1 MARVQN
7 VSGRK
12 EMEQDGDC
20 GQAGRLCGVEG
31 HIAWWVEPHSMY
43 DPCRTSA
50 LGLIHSTSLYSFIC
64 FFHFPAC
71 LCSVHVWRHMSTCV
85 CVYVQTLGCSGIIN
99 YFPTVSEAGSLSQTP
114 SP

>member
-31 HIAWWVEPHSMY
+31 HIAWWVEPYSMY
-43 DPCRTSA
+43 NPCRTSA
-50 LGLIHSTSLYSFIC
+50 LGLIHSTSLYSFVFSI
-64 FFHFPAC
+64 F
-71 LCSVHVWRHMSTCV
+71 LRV
-85 CVYVQTLGCSGIIN
+85 CVVCTCGG
-99 YFPTVSEAGSLSQTP
+99 T
-114 SP
+114 